1 MRFLSVGP
9 RFCLQLPPDP
19 ASRQRPCSWLAIW
32 NSRSELYSQWTFTT
46 KSMPMQGKQDKG
58 DDACCDIS
66 HMISD
71 ARQRLAIILLTI
83 LSPTTW
89 MISTMTSMTMTA
101 ATR

>member
-1 MRFLSVGP
+1 MNIFLHYKKLSDVK
-9 RFCLQLPPDP
+9 
-19 ASRQRPCSWLAIW
+19 RPM
-32 NSRSELYSQWTFTT
+32 
-46 KSMPMQGKQDKG
+46 KDKG
-58 DDACCDIS
+58 DDALCDIS

>member
-1 MRFLSVGP
+1 M
-9 RFCLQLPPDP
+9 
-19 ASRQRPCSWLAIW
+19 
-32 NSRSELYSQWTFTT
+32 
-46 KSMPMQGKQDKG
+46 KDKG